1 MAKLSGE
8 IQGLLAEL
16 NQKKVKII
24 QVAPSYVFLRPGN
37 VISFRYFLDGLSDY
51 KMCLVVKND
60 LGKIG
65 YTTKKG
71 NRLLSCFRLAD
82 APPFVISFILK
93 TLYNKPKLA
102 QRQLVQDG
110 IIALLGTLN
119 YRTYKLNKIRYLYK
133 IYLEVKK
140 LPEDDEDELSEY
152 SEEYLSLKDEEDD

>member
-8 IQGLLAEL
+8 IQGLLSEL
-16 NQKKVKII
+16 NQSKVKIT

-65 YTTKKG
+65 YTSERG

-93 TLYNKPKLA
+93 KLYNKPKLA
-102 QRQLVQDG
+102 QRQLVQEG
-110 IIALLGTLN
+110 IVALLGTLN
-119 YRTYKLNKIRYLYK
+119 YRTYRLDKIRYLYK

-140 LPEDDEDELSEY
+140 LPEDDEDELMEY
-152 SEEYLSLKDEEDD
+152 SEEYMRQNEEEYD